1 MLEVKIPRIYRETL
15 TVTEEQEVGASDIT
29 EQIRQIVKRSRI
41 SDGFVQVFSVGSTGS
56 IISIEFE
63 EGLMLDLKDALR
75 RLIPRDLNYY
85 HGRTWQDGN
94 AHAHLRATLLGP
106 QLMVPVSNG
115 GPNLGTWQQIACV
128 NLDSRTR
135 EREIIVTVF
144 GD

>member
-1 MLEVKIPRIYRETL
+1 MLEVKIARIYRETL
-15 TVTEEQEVGASDIT
+15 ATTEEKEVGASDLT

-41 SDGFVQVFSVGSTGS
+41 SDGFVQVFSVGSTGA

-63 EGLMLDLKDALR
+63 EGLVLDLKDTLR

-85 HGRTWQDGN
+85 HGRNWQDGN
-94 AHAHLRATLLGP
+94 AHSHLRATLLGP

-115 GPNLGTWQQIACV
+115 SPDLGTWQQIAVV
-128 NLDSRTR
+128 NLDSRGR
-135 EREIIVTVF
+135 ERKVIVTVF

>member
-1 MLEVKIPRIYRETL
+1 MLEVRIARIYRETL

-115 GPNLGTWQQIACV
+115 SPDLGTWQQIACV

>member
-1 MLEVKIPRIYRETL
+1 MLEVKIARIYRETL
-15 TVTEEQEVGASDIT
+15 ATTEEKEVGASDLT

-41 SDGFVQVFSVGSTGS
+41 SDGFVQVFSVGSTGA

-63 EGLMLDLKDALR
+63 EGLVLDLKDTLR

-85 HGRTWQDGN
+85 HGRNWQDGN
-94 AHAHLRATLLGP
+94 AHSHLRATLLGP

-115 GPNLGTWQQIACV
+115 SPDLGTWQQIAVV
-128 NLDSRTR
+128 NLDSRER
-135 EREIIVTVF
+135 ERKVIVTVF